1 MSDTKKYVFVLWGDG
16 FDEATATTFVTELR
30 EVGLPVKIVSL
41 TAHQPKGK
49 RGVALV
55 SDLTLDQA
63 LPLAAH
69 ARCIIIPA
77 DARWE
82 NRYSQDPRFSDL
94 CLQANGH
101 QATFVV
107 GKNHPSEKLFLNPQE
122 YNNILIY
129 PPKKEI
135 LAFAQGLAAQLLQKN
150 GIGQRDKA
158 GQ

>member
-63 LPLAAH
+63 LPA
-69 ARCIIIPA
+69 
-77 DARWE
+77 
-82 NRYSQDPRFSDL
+82 
-94 CLQANGH
+94 
-101 QATFVV
+101 
-107 GKNHPSEKLFLNPQE
+107 
-122 YNNILIY
+122 
-129 PPKKEI
+129 
-135 LAFAQGLAAQLLQKN
+135 
-150 GIGQRDKA
+150 
-158 GQ
+158 